1 MTEKKDES
9 FEIISLKEKFL
20 KDQLAIS
27 EDALIKSEFNVR
39 INKLI
44 SQILREDIKEESNKN
59 AH

>member
-1 MTEKKDES
+1 MTEEKDES

-20 KDQLAIS
+20 KDQLALS

-44 SQILREDIKEESNKN
+44 IQILKEDIKEESNKN